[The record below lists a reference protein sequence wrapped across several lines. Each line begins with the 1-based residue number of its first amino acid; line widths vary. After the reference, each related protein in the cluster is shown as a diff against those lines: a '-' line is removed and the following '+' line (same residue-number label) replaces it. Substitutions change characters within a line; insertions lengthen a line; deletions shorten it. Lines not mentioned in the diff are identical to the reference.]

1 MTSREWTE
9 LDHISRVAIDFMNG
23 EHTEINVEVIVRD
36 GNSQPLWITYK
47 NSDDFEVLIPW
58 VSIRQLV
65 VLERRGE
72 TE

>member
-1 MTSREWTE
+1 MTIREWTD

-23 EHTEINVEVIVRD
+23 EHTEINVEVVVSD
-36 GNSQPLWITYK
+36 SNSQPLWITSK
-47 NSDDFEVLIPW
+47 NEDDFEVIIPW